1 MRGRASFARAW
12 RDQVEIVLQ
21 DYRDVKGR
29 FDRIASIEMFEA
41 VGERFW
47 PTFFQGAARPAARPA
62 GWPACS

>member
-1 MRGRASFARAW
+1 M
-12 RDQVEIVLQ
+12 LQ

-47 PTFFQGAARPAARPA
+47 PTYFSTLRDRLLPGGP
-62 GWPACS
+62 PACS